1 MTTGIPSNAYLEAS
15 RGPEIIRSTA
25 AVAVL
30 ATLAV
35 IGRLISRNL
44 QKKQYNASDYTICF
58 GLIGCWGITAIVIA
72 SELFFVDFLVLIL
85 TMISTSIIN
94 HVLMR

>member
-58 GLIGCWGITAIVIA
+58 GLIGCWGVTAIVIA
-72 SELFFVDFLVLIL
+72 SEFLVLIL
-85 TMISTSIIN
+85 TMISTSIIH
-94 HVLMR
+94 HVLTR

>member
-1 MTTGIPSNAYLEAS
+1 MTTGTPSKAYLEAS

-35 IGRLISRNL
+35 IGRLISRKL

-58 GLIGCWGITAIVIA
+58 GLIGCWGLTAIVIA
-72 SELFFVDFLVLIL
+72 SMLFFVEILLLVLHNGI
-85 TMISTSIIN
+85 
-94 HVLMR
+94 HFYYH

>member
-72 SELFFVDFLVLIL
+72 SEFLVLIL

-94 HVLMR
+94 HVLTR